1 MSKKL
6 GRDAVVMAFVDAYA
20 TAENTGSKIAQVCA
34 IAQTTYKGGEVAKDD
49 ADYIADSLAK
59 QRDWEGDTAKVRKS
73 EVRRVLSVYPV
84 LGEGITSVREKTG
97 SCDWRAALRLAT
109 LLKKHDS
116 KLKPAL
122 AAFHAAAETRK
133 TSAPGRAAGAL
144 KAWYKAAKGD
154 KRAAILKAAEL
165 LGLKLGIK
173 VEA

>member
-1 MSKKL
+1 MAKTS
-6 GRDAVVMAFVDAYA
+6 GRDAVVVAFIDAYA

-34 IAQTTYKGGEVAKDD
+34 LAHKSYSGNEVPKED
-49 ADYIADSLAK
+49 ADYIADSIAK
-59 QRDWEGDTAKVRKS
+59 QREWKGDTAKVRKS
-73 EVRRVLSVYPV
+73 EVRRVLSVYDV
-84 LGEGITSVREKTG
+84 LGEGITSVRDKIG

-122 AAFHAAAETRK
+122 AAFHAQSQERTV
-133 TSAPGRAAGAL
+133 SPSGRAAGAL
-144 KAWYKAAKGD
+144 KAWYKLAKGD
-154 KRAAILKAAEL
+154 KRAAILKAAEM